1 MNYNKIKEKQELL
14 IKNKDKFSKI
24 LLENYTN
31 GFDINFAHDSTAIEG
46 NTLTL
51 METKL
56 LLEDEIS
63 VGSKNLREIYEVVNH
78 NKAWNYVKTLI
89 KSNQDL
95 NEEIVKE
102 LHKILMEN
110 ILPGGIYRNSD
121 VIITGAKSKPPSV
134 MILPFELN
142 NFFERLNNNEFNPL
156 DLAAYTHGEF
166 VRIHPFIDGNGR
178 LSRILMNFQLLK
190 NEFLPI
196 SIKNEDKL
204 EYYDALD
211 YYALNNDLK
220 YFKKIIYKLEEK
232 ELDFYLNA
240 LDLK

>member
-1 MNYNKIKEKQELL
+1 VNYNKIKEKQELL